1 MSATRCKDDRILW
14 LKLKSGLKSELK
26 ATNQPASDLD
36 VNSFIKKHQQA
47 RVNSFNKKQQLER
60 VGRLKAMINCEKMRK
75 ESAQDKTSIANIES
89 VISEIEEQQE
99 NKENPPTLFDDDIP
113 DDGYKEIKVGSDVPS
128 NKYLQNVL
136 RKNNLP
142 TDGIQTTLLD
152 RVYDHNKQKK
162 PHNYADY

>member
-26 ATNQPASDLD
+26 ATNQPPSDLD

-89 VISEIEEQQE
+89 VIAELELQQD
-99 NKENPPTLFDDDIP
+99 NKENPPTLLFDDIP
-113 DDGYKEIKVGSDVPS
+113 DDGYKKIVDGPDVPS
-128 NKYLQNVL
+128 DKYLRKVL

-142 TDGIQTTLLD
+142 TDGIRDTLLN
-152 RVYDHNKQKK
+152 RLYDHNKQKK